1 MNTLICVTALVVVA
15 QVPADYRDRERHP
28 LAPSLPRL
36 TKDEEKKIDA
46 TIERLILADIGKIRG
61 DDAKKA
67 NDDFNRLGPEA
78 IFNLIDGLNRAA
90 NMESSCPAVLI
101 AKKVARVVTT
111 TDDMELLAFAKENIG
126 AGVSAKRHLNV
137 LKDLQSMILL
147 RQGALRRTALVKGT
161 AKTPGSMSLAELEK
175 GITKE
180 SGAKLKTML
189 TEAEKRQGPKAVDL
203 LLMGI
208 ASSDAEIAKLS
219 QGLLA
224 KNLQHQSGDALKALL
239 KHDRK
244 EVRIGAA
251 QAIGA
256 KKLRFGA
263 ELIGLLQDG
272 DDDVRQASRAAL
284 TQISGGVDHGPEPDA
299 SFGARESAVARWR
312 DWWGRQK

>member
-1 MNTLICVTALVVVA
+1 MQTFVCVGLLVIAA
-15 QVPADYRDRERHP
+15 QVPADLRDRERHP

-46 TIERLILADIGKIRG
+46 VIERLIKADIGKLRG

-90 NMESSCPAVLI
+90 NMESSCPAVII
-101 AKKVARVVTT
+101 AKKVARVLSTS
-111 TDDMELLAFAKENIG
+111 DDMDLLAFAKENIG
-126 AGVSAKRHLNV
+126 ADVTAKRHLNV

-147 RQGALRRTALVKGT
+147 RQGALRA
-161 AKTPGSMSLAELEK
+161 TPRGMSLADLGK
-175 GITKE
+175 AIAKE
-180 SGAKLKTML
+180 RGPKLKTML
-189 TEAEKRQGPKAVDL
+189 AEAERRQGPKAVDL
-203 LLMGI
+203 LLVGI
-208 ASSDAEIAKLS
+208 ANPDEEIVKLS
-219 QGLLA
+219 QGLLT
-224 KNLQHQSGDALKALL
+224 KNLQHQAGADLKTLL

-256 KKLRFGA
+256 KKLRYGA

-272 DDDVRQASRAAL
+272 DDDVRQAGRRAL
-284 TQISGGVDHGPEPDA
+284 KQISAGVDHGPEPDA
-299 SFGARESAVARWR
+299 SSEARLTAIERWR
-312 DWWGRQK
+312 EWWSMQN

>member
-1 MNTLICVTALVVVA
+1 MHTLVCIAALVVA

-46 TIERLILADIGKIRG
+46 VIDRLIQADTGKIRG

-67 NDDFNRLGPEA
+67 TDDFNRLGPEA
-78 IFNLIDGLNRAA
+78 IFNLIDGLNSAA
-90 NMESSCPAVLI
+90 NMESSCPAVII
-101 AKKVARVVTT
+101 AKKVGRVLST

-126 AGVSAKRHLNV
+126 AGVTAKRHLNV

-147 RQGALRRTALVKGT
+147 RQGALRA
-161 AKTPGSMSLAELEK
+161 TPRGMSLAELGK
-175 GITKE
+175 AIAKE
-180 SGAKLKTML
+180 RGPKLKTML
-189 TEAEKRQGPKAVDL
+189 TEAERRQGPKAVDL

-208 ASSDAEIAKLS
+208 ANPDAEIAKLS

-224 KNLQHQSGDALKALL
+224 KNLHHQAGPDLKALL

-256 KKLRFGA
+256 KKLRYGT
-263 ELIGLLQDG
+263 ELIVLLQDG
-272 DDDVRQASRAAL
+272 DDDVRQAGRGAL
-284 TQISGGVDHGPEPDA
+284 KQIAGVDHGPEPEA
-299 SFGARESAVARWR
+299 SSEARLTAIERWR
-312 DWWGRQK
+312 DWWGKQK

>member
-1 MNTLICVTALVVVA
+1 MHTLICVTVLVVA

-46 TIERLILADIGKIRG
+46 IIERLIEADTGKIRG

-78 IFNLIDGLNRAA
+78 IFNLIDGLNLAA
-90 NMESSCPAVLI
+90 NMESSCPAVII
-101 AKKVARVVTT
+101 AKKVARVLTT

-126 AGVSAKRHLNV
+126 ADVTAKRHLNV
-137 LKDLQSMILL
+137 LKDLQSIILL
-147 RQGALRRTALVKGT
+147 RQGALRA
-161 AKTPGSMSLAELEK
+161 TPRGMSLAELGK
-175 GITKE
+175 AIAKE
-180 SGAKLKTML
+180 RGPKLKTYL
-189 TEAEKRQGPKAVDL
+189 TEAERRQGPKAVDL

-208 ASSDAEIAKLS
+208 ANPDADIARLS
-219 QGLLA
+219 EGLLA
-224 KNLQHQSGDALKALL
+224 KNLQHQSGAELKSLL

-256 KKLRFGA
+256 RKLRYGA

-272 DDDVRQASRAAL
+272 DDDVRQAGRGAL
-284 TQISGGVDHGPEPDA
+284 KQISGGVDHGPERDA
-299 SFGARESAVARWR
+299 NSEARLTAIERWR
-312 DWWGRQK
+312 DWWSIQK

>member
-1 MNTLICVTALVVVA
+1 MHTLICVTALVVA

-46 TIERLILADIGKIRG
+46 IIERLILADTGKIRG

-78 IFNLIDGLNRAA
+78 IFNLINGLNSAA

-101 AKKVARVVTT
+101 AKKVARVLTT
-111 TDDMELLAFAKENIG
+111 TDDMELLMFAKENIG
-126 AGVSAKRHLNV
+126 AGVTAKRHLNV

-147 RQGALRRTALVKGT
+147 RQGALRRTALAKGG
-161 AKTPGSMSLAELEK
+161 AKTPSSMSITDLEK
-175 GITKE
+175 AIAKE

-189 TEAEKRQGPKAVDL
+189 AEAEKRQGTKAVDL
-203 LLMGI
+203 LLLGI
-208 ASSDAEIAKLS
+208 ANPDAEIAKLS
-219 QGLLA
+219 QGLLT
-224 KNLQHQSGDALKALL
+224 KNLQHQSGDVLKTLL

-244 EVRIGAA
+244 DMRIGAA

-256 KKLRFGA
+256 KKLRYGK

-272 DDDVRQASRAAL
+272 DDDVRQAGRAAL
-284 TQISGGVDHGPEPDA
+284 KQISGVDYGPESDA
-299 SFGARESAVARWR
+299 SFGARESAVERWR